1 MLEEV
6 FSRKI
11 KVEWDK
17 KKTNELETIFMQ
29 NLEFRKVTMEDVHD
43 QSSQF
48 KELKGLQEKQI
59 LDKIRSYWRSS
70 GNVFV
75 LPLPS

>member
-11 KVEWDK
+11 KKEWDRK
-17 KKTNELETIFMQ
+17 KPSELETIFTQ
-29 NLEFRKVTMEDVHD
+29 NLESQKVTVEDVRG

-48 KELKGLQEKQI
+48 KELIGHQEKQI
-59 LDKIRSYWRSS
+59 LDKIRSYWR
-70 GNVFV
+70 N
-75 LPLPS
+75 